1 MITKEAI
8 EAAAKEL
15 LAHGEFGTSDGAN
28 RRNAVVA
35 AEAALTAALA
45 AMPGPAV
52 KVRELV
58 WEDDG
63 RVSRAKAVIGIYMV
77 RPCLATA
84 YAGQWV
90 LDGINDPVTLHPSP
104 QAAKAAAQADYEAR
118 ILSALTPAPDLA
130 SENERLP
137 QDVVNLVIAAREF
150 WDVAMDE
157 SDESAALDC
166 ALEAFS
172 SRVPYEND
180 PAEDRAALE
189 RT

>member
-8 EAAAKEL
+8 EA
-15 LAHGEFGTSDGAN
+15 G
-28 RRNAVVA
+28 VA
-35 AEAALTAALA
+35 AIDRPIHPDDVERILVAALA

-52 KVRELV
+52 KVKPLEWSLC
-58 WEDDG
+58 DDG
-63 RVSRAKAVIGIYMV
+63 ETYEATSVLGRYAWWPGYFLSPMLHDRKKAV
-77 RPCLATA
+77 
-84 YAGQWV
+84 
-90 LDGINDPVTLHPSP
+90 DPS
-104 QAAKAAAQADYEAR
+104 AAAQADYEAR

-130 SENERLP
+130 AENESLP

-172 SRVPYEND
+172 SRVPYENE
-180 PAEDRAALE
+180 PEEDRAALE